1 MGPDHL
7 MRPVFDKVDL
17 EYAAELFES
26 VRKISAARL
35 GVTRPSYS
43 DVETAA
49 LRVVGDA
56 AKAAGLATR
65 YDAAAN
71 LVIEMPG
78 APSGKP
84 PYWMGSH
91 LDSVPEGGNY
101 DGLAGVVAGLMC
113 LAKARRLGVALQRP
127 LAVVGLRGEES
138 AWFGKP
144 YLGSYALFGK
154 LGQRDLERKH
164 RDTGRPLGEY
174 MEKAGADVRRIAAGE
189 PLVEAQSIG
198 AWLELHIEQ
207 GPIMVAREAPV
218 GVVTGI
224 RGNLRHLSAHCRG
237 AAGHSGAV
245 PRWLRKD
252 AVFALAELLM
262 RLDENWQALNSRGVD
277 LVVTSGIVGTDP
289 REHSISRIPGE
300 VQFSLEIR
308 SQSLETLEA
317 FYQLVLVESAGIEKA
332 RGVKFEFGERV
343 LSEPGLIDREWA
355 QRLRRICSGLH
366 YPYID
371 IPSGAGH
378 DAANFA
384 NAGVPSGM
392 IFIRNDNGSHNP
404 DEKMALEDFI
414 MGTEVLYQAATVDPE
429 TLR

>member
-1 MGPDHL
+1 
-7 MRPVFDKVDL
+7 MRPVFDKADR

-26 VRKISAARL
+26 VRRISAARL

-43 DVETAA
+43 ETETAA
-49 LRVVGDA
+49 MNLIAQA
-56 AKAAGLATR
+56 ARNFGLATR
-65 YDAAAN
+65 CDAAAN

-78 APSGKP
+78 APAAKP
-84 PYWMGSH
+84 AYWMGSH

-101 DGLAGVVAGLMC
+101 DGLAGVVAGLLC
-113 LAKARRLGVALQRP
+113 LAKVLRIGVPLQRP

-154 LGQRDLERKH
+154 LDQRDLERKH

-174 MEKAGADVRRIAAGE
+174 MEKAGADVRRIGAGE
-189 PLVEAQSIG
+189 ALVAPEAIG
-198 AWLELHIEQ
+198 GWLELHIEQ

-224 RGNLRHLSAHCRG
+224 RGNLRHLAARCLG

-289 REHSISRIPGE
+289 RQHSISRIPGE

-317 FYQLVLVESAGIEKA
+317 FYQLVLVESAGIERS
-332 RGVKFEFGERV
+332 RGVKFDFGERV
-343 LSEPGLIDREWA
+343 LSEPGLINRDWA
-355 QRLRRICSGLH
+355 QRLRRVCAALR

-378 DAANFA
+378 DAATFA
-384 NAGVPSGM
+384 NAGVAAGM
-392 IFIRNDNGSHNP
+392 IFIRNDHGSHNP
-404 DEKMALEDFI
+404 DERMDLDDF
-414 MGTEVLYQAATVDPE
+414 MKGAEVLYQAVTVEPE
-429 TLR
+429 SLR

>member
-1 MGPDHL
+1 MGPDNL
-7 MRPVFDKVDL
+7 MRPVFDAADR

-35 GVTRPSYS
+35 GVTRPSFS
-43 DVETAA
+43 DVESAA
-49 LRVVGDA
+49 MAVIAQA
-56 AKAAGLATR
+56 AKGAGLETR
-65 YDAAAN
+65 HDAAAN
-71 LVIEMPG
+71 LVVEMPG
-78 APSGKP
+78 AAAGKP
-84 PYWMGSH
+84 AYWMGSH

-101 DGLAGVVAGLMC
+101 DGLAGVISGLMC
-113 LAKARRLGVALQRP
+113 LAKAKRLGAALRRP
-127 LAVVGLRGEES
+127 IAVLGLRGEES

-154 LGQRDLERKH
+154 LTARDLERKH

-189 PLVEAQSIG
+189 PLVDAQAIG
-198 AWLELHIEQ
+198 GWLELHIEQ

-224 RGNLRHLSAHCRG
+224 RGNLRHLSAYCRG

-252 AVFALAELLM
+252 AVFAFAELLM

-332 RGVKFEFGERV
+332 RGVKFDFGERV

-355 QRLRRICSGLH
+355 ARLRRICGALQ

-378 DAANFA
+378 DAAIFA
-384 NAGVPSGM
+384 NHGIPSGM
-392 IFIRNDNGSHNP
+392 IFIRNDKGSHNP
-404 DEKMALEDFI
+404 DERMDLDDFM
-414 MGTEVLYQAATVDPE
+414 MGTEVLYQAVTVEPE

>member
-7 MRPVFDKVDL
+7 MRPVFDKTDL
-17 EYAAELFES
+17 EYAADLFES

-43 DVETAA
+43 EVESAA
-49 LRVVGDA
+49 LRVLEDA
-56 AKAAGLATR
+56 AKALGLGTR

-71 LVIEMPG
+71 LAIEMPG
-78 APSGKP
+78 GPAGKP
-84 PYWMGSH
+84 AYWMGSH

-101 DGLAGVVAGLMC
+101 DGLAGVIAGLMC
-113 LAKARRLGVALQRP
+113 LAKAKRLGVALQRP
-127 LAVVGLRGEES
+127 LAVIGLRGEES

-198 AWLELHIEQ
+198 GWLELHIEQ

-237 AAGHSGAV
+237 VAGHSGAV

-300 VQFSLEIR
+300 VHFSLEIR

-317 FYQLVLVESAGIEKA
+317 FYQLVLVESAGIEKS
-332 RGVKFEFGERV
+332 RGVKFDFGERV

-355 QRLRRICSGLH
+355 QRLRRICTGLH

-384 NAGVPSGM
+384 NAGVPSAM
-392 IFIRNDNGSHNP
+392 IFVRNDNGSHNP

-414 MGTEVLYQAATVDPE
+414 IGTEVLYQAVTVDPE

>member
-1 MGPDHL
+1 MD
-7 MRPVFDKVDL
+7 RVFDNADR
-17 EYAAELFES
+17 EYAVHLFEA
-26 VRKISAARL
+26 VRKLSAARL

-43 DVETAA
+43 ETETAA
-49 LRVVGDA
+49 MEVIAAA
-56 AKAAGLATR
+56 AKAQELNVR
-65 YDAAAN
+65 HDAAAN
-71 LVIEMPG
+71 LVVELPHAAAG
-78 APSGKP
+78 QPAC
-84 PYWMGSH
+84 WMGSH

-113 LAKARRLGVALQRP
+113 LAKAKRLGAVLPRP
-127 LAVVGLRGEES
+127 LAVIGLRGEES

-154 LGQRDLERKH
+154 LSARDLERKQ

-174 MEKAGADVRRIAAGE
+174 LEKVGADVRRIAAGT
-189 PLVEAQSIG
+189 PLVDAAAIAG
-198 AWLELHIEQ
+198 WLELHIEQ

-224 RGNLRHLSAHCRG
+224 RGNLRHLSARCHG

-245 PRWLRKD
+245 PRWLRRD
-252 AVFALAELLM
+252 AVFAFAELLM
-262 RLDENWQALNSRGVD
+262 RLDENWQALNARGVD

-289 REHSISRIPGE
+289 RAHSISRIPGE
-300 VQFSLEIR
+300 VTFSLEIR
-308 SQSLETLEA
+308 SQSLDTLEA

-355 QRLRRICSGLH
+355 ARLRRICVELR

-378 DAANFA
+378 DAAIFA
-384 NAGVPSGM
+384 NHGVPSGM

-404 DEKMALEDFI
+404 DEKMDLDDFI
-414 MGTEVLYQAATVDPE
+414 KGAEVLYRAVTA
-429 TLR
+429 

>member
-7 MRPVFDKVDL
+7 MRPVFDKTDL
-17 EYAAELFES
+17 QYAAELFES
-26 VRKISAARL
+26 VRKMSAARL

-43 DVETAA
+43 DIETAA
-49 LRVVGDA
+49 LRVVDDA
-56 AKAAGLATR
+56 AKAHGLATR

-71 LVIEMPG
+71 LVIELPG
-78 APSGKP
+78 GATGKP

-101 DGLAGVVAGLMC
+101 DGLAGVIAGLMC
-113 LAKARRLGVALQRP
+113 LAKAKRLGVPLQRP

-198 AWLELHIEQ
+198 GWLELHIEQ
-207 GPIMVAREAPV
+207 GPIMVAREAAV

-252 AVFALAELLM
+252 AVFAFAELLM

-414 MGTEVLYQAATVDPE
+414 MGTEVLYQAVTVDPE

>member
-1 MGPDHL
+1 
-7 MRPVFDKVDL
+7 MRPVFDAADRD
-17 EYAAELFES
+17 YAAELFES
-26 VRKISAARL
+26 VRRISAARL

-43 DVETAA
+43 EIETAA
-49 LRVVGDA
+49 LQALAGA
-56 AKAAGLATR
+56 AEAEGLSAR
-65 YDAAAN
+65 FDAAAN
-71 LVIEMPG
+71 LVVEIPH
-78 APSGKP
+78 APAGKP

-101 DGLAGVVAGLMC
+101 DGLAGVVAGLLC
-113 LAKARRLGVALQRP
+113 LLKAKRLGTALERP
-127 LAVVGLRGEES
+127 LAAIGLRGEES

-154 LGQRDLERKH
+154 LSARDLERRH

-174 MEKAGADVRRIAAGE
+174 MEKAGADVRRIGAGE
-189 PLVEAQSIG
+189 PLVDAAAIAG
-198 AWLELHIEQ
+198 WLELHIEQ

-224 RGNLRHLSAHCRG
+224 RGNLRHLGARCIG

-277 LVVTSGIVGTDP
+277 LVVTSGIVATDP
-289 REHSISRIPGE
+289 RAHSVSRIPGE

-308 SQSLETLEA
+308 SQSLETLES
-317 FYQLVLVESAGIEKA
+317 FYQLVLVEAAGIQKS
-332 RGVKFEFGERV
+332 RGVKFDFGERI
-343 LSEPGLIDREWA
+343 LSEPGVIDREWA
-355 QRLRRICSGLH
+355 QRLRRACSALG

-384 NAGVPSGM
+384 NAGVPAGM
-392 IFIRNDNGSHNP
+392 VFIRNDRGSHNP
-404 DEKMALEDFI
+404 DERMDLADFM
-414 MGTEVLYQAATVDPE
+414 MGAEVLYQAVTLAPGTV
-429 TLR
+429 R

>member
-1 MGPDHL
+1 ME
-7 MRPVFDKVDL
+7 PVFDRADR
-17 EYAAELFES
+17 EAAAEMFEA
-26 VRKISAARL
+26 VRKVSAARL

-43 DVETAA
+43 EVETRAMQVVAA
-49 LRVVGDA
+49 HATSL
-56 AKAAGLATR
+56 GLATR
-65 YDAAAN
+65 YDAGAN
-71 LVIEMPG
+71 LVVELPG
-78 APSGKP
+78 SRGDQPA
-84 PYWMGSH
+84 YWMGSH

-101 DGLAGVVAGLMC
+101 DGLAGVVAGVLC
-113 LAKARRLGVALQRP
+113 LAKAKRLGATPQRP
-127 LAVVGLRGEES
+127 LAVIGLRGEES

-154 LGQRDLERKH
+154 LNAQDLERRH
-164 RDTGRPLGEY
+164 RDTGRPLAQYLE
-174 MEKAGADVRRIAAGE
+174 EVGADVRRIAAGE
-189 PLVEAQSIG
+189 PLVEAG
-198 AWLELHIEQ
+198 ALGGWLELHIEQ

-224 RGNLRHLSAHCRG
+224 RGNLRHLSARCIG
-237 AAGHSGAV
+237 EAGHSGAV

-262 RLDENWQALNSRGVD
+262 RLDDNWQALNARGVD

-300 VQFSLEIR
+300 VRFSLEIR

-317 FYQLVLVESAGIEKA
+317 FYQLVLVEAAGIEKA
-332 RGVKFEFGERV
+332 RGVKFDLGERV

-355 QRLRRICSGLH
+355 ARLRSICGALG

-378 DAANFA
+378 DAAIFA
-384 NAGVPSGM
+384 NHGVPAGM
-392 IFIRNDNGSHNP
+392 IFIRNADGSHNP
-404 DEKMALEDFI
+404 EEKMELDDFL
-414 MGTEVLYQAATVDPE
+414 MGAEVLYRAVTS
-429 TLR
+429 

>member
-1 MGPDHL
+1 MGPDNL
-7 MRPVFDKVDL
+7 MRPVFDPTDR
-17 EYAAELFES
+17 EYASELFES

-35 GVTRPSYS
+35 GVTRASYS

-49 LRVVGDA
+49 INIVGEA
-56 AKAAGLATR
+56 ARSAGLATR
-65 YDAAAN
+65 FDAAAN
-71 LVIEMPG
+71 LVVEIPG
-78 APSGKP
+78 APAGKP
-84 PYWMGSH
+84 AYWMGSH

-101 DGLAGVVAGLMC
+101 DGLAGVVAGVMC
-113 LAKARRLGVALQRP
+113 LAKARRLGIPLQRP
-127 LAVVGLRGEES
+127 LAVIGLRGEES

-154 LGQRDLERKH
+154 LSARDLERKH
-164 RDTGRPLGEY
+164 RDSGRPLGEY
-174 MEKAGADVRRIAAGE
+174 LEKVGADVRRIAAGE
-189 PLVEAQSIG
+189 PLVEAQAIG
-198 AWLELHIEQ
+198 GWLELHIEQ
-207 GPIMVAREAPV
+207 GPIMIAREAPV

-224 RGNLRHLSAHCRG
+224 RGNLRHLTAHCRG

-308 SQSLETLEA
+308 SQSLDTLEA
-317 FYQLVLVESAGIEKA
+317 FYQLVLVEAAGIEKG
-332 RGVKFEFGERV
+332 RGVKFDFGERV

-355 QRLRRICSGLH
+355 QRLRRICTALH

-378 DAANFA
+378 DAATFA
-384 NAGVPSGM
+384 NAGIPSGM
-392 IFIRNDNGSHNP
+392 IFIRNDMGSHNP
-404 DEKMALEDFI
+404 DERMDLDDFM
-414 MGTEVLYQAATVDPE
+414 MGTEVLYHAVTIEPE

>member
-1 MGPDHL
+1 MGPDNL
-7 MRPVFDKVDL
+7 MRPVFDETDR
-17 EYAAELFES
+17 EFATELFES
-26 VRKISAARL
+26 VRKLSAARL

-49 LRVVGDA
+49 LKIIEDA
-56 AKAAGLATR
+56 GTKQGLAAR

-71 LVIEMPG
+71 LVLELPG
-78 APSGKP
+78 APAGKA

-101 DGLAGVVAGLMC
+101 DGLAGVVAGLLC
-113 LAKARRLGVALQRP
+113 LAKAQRRGATLQRP

-144 YLGSYALFGK
+144 YLGSCALFGK
-154 LGQRDLERKH
+154 LDQRDLERKH
-164 RDTGRPLGEY
+164 RDTGRPLAQY
-174 MEKAGADVRRIAAGE
+174 MEKAGADVRRIGAGE
-189 PLVEAQSIG
+189 PLIEAQAIG
-198 AWLELHIEQ
+198 GWLELHIEQ
-207 GPIMVAREAPV
+207 GPIMVARDAPV

-224 RGNLRHLSAHCRG
+224 RGNLRHLTAHCRG

-317 FYQLVLVESAGIEKA
+317 FYQLVLVEAAGIEKS
-332 RGVKFEFGERV
+332 RGVKFDFGERV

-355 QRLRRICSGLH
+355 QRLRRICGALR

-378 DAANFA
+378 DAATFA

-392 IFIRNDNGSHNP
+392 IFIRNDHGSHNP
-404 DEKMALEDFI
+404 DEKMDLGDFM
-414 MGTEVLYQAATVDPE
+414 MGTEVLYHAVTAEPE

>member
-1 MGPDHL
+1 MKMGPDNVV
-7 MRPVFDKVDL
+7 RPVFDAADR
-17 EYAAELFES
+17 EHAAELFES
-26 VRKISAARL
+26 VRKISAARA

-49 LRVVGDA
+49 MHVVAEA
-56 AKAAGLATR
+56 ARGAGLATR
-65 YDAAAN
+65 FDAAAN
-71 LVIEMPG
+71 LVVEMPG

-84 PYWMGSH
+84 AYWVGSH
-91 LDSVPEGGNY
+91 VDSVPEGGNY
-101 DGLAGVVAGLMC
+101 DGLAGVVAGVMC
-113 LAKARRLGVALQRP
+113 LAKAKRLGVPLPRP
-127 LAVVGLRGEES
+127 LAVLGLRGEES

-154 LGQRDLERKH
+154 LSARDLERKH

-174 MEKAGADVRRIAAGE
+174 LEKVGADVHRIAAGQ
-189 PLVEAQSIG
+189 PLADAQAIG
-198 AWLELHIEQ
+198 SYLELHIEQ

-289 REHSISRIPGE
+289 REHSISRIPGD

-317 FYQLVLVESAGIEKA
+317 FYQLVLVECAGIEKA
-332 RGVKFEFGERV
+332 RGVKFDFGERV

-355 QRLRRICSGLH
+355 ARLRRICSALR

-378 DAANFA
+378 DAAIFA
-384 NAGVPSGM
+384 NQGIPAGM

-404 DEKMALEDFI
+404 DEKMDLDDFL
-414 MGTEVLYQAATVDPE
+414 MGAEVLYQAVIS
-429 TLR
+429 

>member
-1 MGPDHL
+1 MGPDNL
-7 MRPVFDKVDL
+7 MRPVFDKADR

-26 VRKISAARL
+26 VRRISAARA

-43 DVETAA
+43 DTETAA
-49 LRVVGDA
+49 LKLIEDA
-56 AKAAGLATR
+56 AKTAGLATH

-78 APSGKP
+78 AAAGKP
-84 PYWMGSH
+84 AYWAGSH

-101 DGLAGVVAGLMC
+101 DGLAGVIAGLLC
-113 LAKARRLGVALQRP
+113 LVKAKRLGVTLQRP
-127 LAVVGLRGEES
+127 LAVLGLRGEES

-144 YLGSYALFGK
+144 YLGSYSLFGK
-154 LGQRDLERKH
+154 LTQRDLERKH

-174 MEKAGADVRRIAAGE
+174 MEKAGADVRRIAGSE
-189 PLVEAQSIG
+189 PLVDAQAIG
-198 AWLELHIEQ
+198 SYLELHIEQ

-224 RGNLRHLSAHCRG
+224 RGNLRHLTARCRG

-252 AVFALAELLM
+252 AVFAFAELLM

-300 VQFSLEIR
+300 VGFSLEMR

-317 FYQLVLVESAGIEKA
+317 FYQLVLVESAGIEKS
-332 RGVKFEFGERV
+332 RGVKFDFGERV
-343 LSEPGLIDREWA
+343 LSEPGVIDREWA
-355 QRLRRICSGLH
+355 ARLRRICSALR

-378 DAANFA
+378 DAAIFSTQ
-384 NAGVPSGM
+384 GIPSGM

-404 DEKMALEDFI
+404 DEKMDLNDFI
-414 MGTEVLYQAATVDPE
+414 MGAEVLYQALTVEPE

>member
-1 MGPDHL
+1 L
-7 MRPVFDKVDL
+7 RAVFDKADR

-43 DVETAA
+43 DIETAA
-49 LRVVGDA
+49 LELVASA
-56 AKAAGLATR
+56 AKTAGLATR

-71 LVIEMPG
+71 LVVEMPG
-78 APSGKP
+78 APAGKP
-84 PYWMGSH
+84 AYWMGSH

-113 LAKARRLGVALQRP
+113 LAKAKRLGVALQRP
-127 LAVVGLRGEES
+127 LAVLGLRGEES

-144 YLGSYALFGK
+144 YIGSYALFGK
-154 LGQRDLERKH
+154 LNAKDLERKH

-174 MEKAGADVRRIAAGE
+174 LEKVGADVRRIAAGE
-189 PLVEAQSIG
+189 PLVDAQAIG
-198 AWLELHIEQ
+198 SYLELHIEQ

-224 RGNLRHLSAHCRG
+224 RGNLRHLAAHCRG

-308 SQSLETLEA
+308 SQTLETLEA
-317 FYQLVLVESAGIEKA
+317 FYQLVLVEAGGIEKA
-332 RGVKFEFGERV
+332 RGVKFDFGERV

-355 QRLRRICSGLH
+355 QRLRRICTALH

-384 NAGVPSGM
+384 NAGIPSAM
-392 IFIRNDNGSHNP
+392 IFIRNDMGSHNP
-404 DEKMALEDFI
+404 DEKMDLNDFL
-414 MGTEVLYQAATVDPE
+414 MGAEVLYQAVSVEPE

>member
-1 MGPDHL
+1 VL
-7 MRPVFDKVDL
+7 
-17 EYAAELFES
+17 
-26 VRKISAARL
+26 
-35 GVTRPSYS
+35 
-43 DVETAA
+43 
-49 LRVVGDA
+49 
-56 AKAAGLATR
+56 
-65 YDAAAN
+65 
-71 LVIEMPG
+71 
-78 APSGKP
+78 
-84 PYWMGSH
+84 
-91 LDSVPEGGNY
+91 
-101 DGLAGVVAGLMC
+101 
-113 LAKARRLGVALQRP
+113 
-127 LAVVGLRGEES
+127 GLRGEES

-154 LGQRDLERKH
+154 LSPRDLERKH
-164 RDTGRPLGEY
+164 RDSGRPLGEY
-174 MEKAGADVRRIAAGE
+174 MEKAGADMRRIAAGD
-189 PLVEAQSIG
+189 PLVDASSIAG
-198 AWLELHIEQ
+198 WLELHIEQ

-224 RGNLRHLSAHCRG
+224 RGNLRHLSAVCRG

-289 REHSISRIPGE
+289 RQHSISRIPGE
-300 VQFSLEIR
+300 VGFSLEIR

-332 RGVKFEFGERV
+332 RGVKFDFGERV

-355 QRLRRICSGLH
+355 ARLRRICGALQ

-378 DAANFA
+378 DAATFA
-384 NAGVPSGM
+384 NHGVPAGM

-404 DEKMALEDFI
+404 DEKMALEDFM
-414 MGTEVLYQAATVDPE
+414 MGTEVLYQAVTAEPE
-429 TLR
+429 TPR

>member
-1 MGPDHL
+1 
-7 MRPVFDKVDL
+7 
-17 EYAAELFES
+17 
-26 VRKISAARL
+26 
-35 GVTRPSYS
+35 
-43 DVETAA
+43 
-49 LRVVGDA
+49 
-56 AKAAGLATR
+56 
-65 YDAAAN
+65 
-71 LVIEMPG
+71 
-78 APSGKP
+78 
-84 PYWMGSH
+84 MGSH

-113 LAKARRLGVALQRP
+113 LAKAKRLGVAVQRP
-127 LAVVGLRGEES
+127 LAVLGLRGEES

-154 LGQRDLERKH
+154 LTQRDLERKH

-174 MEKAGADVRRIAAGE
+174 MEKAGADMRRIAAGE
-189 PLVEAQSIG
+189 PLVDAQSIG
-198 AWLELHIEQ
+198 GWLELHIEQ
-207 GPIMVAREAPV
+207 GPIMVARSAPV

-224 RGNLRHLSAHCRG
+224 RGNLRHLAARCHG

-308 SQSLETLEA
+308 SQSLDTLEA
-317 FYQLVLVESAGIEKA
+317 FYQLVLVESAGIEKS
-332 RGVKFEFGERV
+332 RGVKFDFGERV

-355 QRLRRICSGLH
+355 QRLRRVCSALQ

-384 NAGVPSGM
+384 NAGVPAGM

-404 DEKMALEDFI
+404 DEKMDLDDFL
-414 MGTEVLYQAATVDPE
+414 MGAEVLYQAVTVEPE

>member
-1 MGPDHL
+1 
-7 MRPVFDKVDL
+7 
-17 EYAAELFES
+17 
-26 VRKISAARL
+26 
-35 GVTRPSYS
+35 
-43 DVETAA
+43 
-49 LRVVGDA
+49 
-56 AKAAGLATR
+56 
-65 YDAAAN
+65 
-71 LVIEMPG
+71 VIELPG
-78 APSGKP
+78 APAGKP
-84 PYWMGSH
+84 GYWMGSH
-91 LDSVPEGGNY
+91 LDSVPEGGNF
-101 DGLAGVVAGLMC
+101 DGLAGVVAGLLC
-113 LAKARRLGVALQRP
+113 LVKAKRLGVPLTRP
-127 LAVVGLRGEES
+127 LAVLGLRGEES

-154 LGQRDLERKH
+154 LSPRDLERKH

-174 MEKAGADVRRIAAGE
+174 MEEAGADVRRIAAGE
-189 PLVEAQSIG
+189 PLVDAQAIG
-198 AWLELHIEQ
+198 GWLELHIEQ

-224 RGNLRHLSAHCRG
+224 RGNLRHLSARCIG

-262 RLDENWQALNSRGVD
+262 RLDDNWQALNSRGVD

-308 SQSLETLEA
+308 SQSLETLEG
-317 FYQLVLVESAGIEKA
+317 FYQLVLVESAGIERS
-332 RGVKFEFGERV
+332 RGVKFDWGERV
-343 LSEPGLIDREWA
+343 LSEPGVIDREWA
-355 QRLRRICSGLH
+355 QRLRRVCGALG

-404 DEKMALEDFI
+404 EEKMNLDDFV
-414 MGTEVLYQAATVDPE
+414 MGTEVLYQAVTAEPGA
-429 TLR
+429 LR

>member
-1 MGPDHL
+1 MGPDNL
-7 MRPVFDKVDL
+7 MRAVFDPTDR

-35 GVTRPSYS
+35 GVTRASYS
-43 DVETAA
+43 DAETAA
-49 LRVVGDA
+49 MNIVGEA
-56 AKAAGLATR
+56 ARSAGLATR
-65 YDAAAN
+65 FDAAAN
-71 LVIEMPG
+71 LVVEMPG
-78 APSGKP
+78 APAGKP
-84 PYWMGSH
+84 AYWMGSH

-101 DGLAGVVAGLMC
+101 DGLAGVVAGVMC
-113 LAKARRLGVALQRP
+113 LAKARRLGIPLQRP
-127 LAVVGLRGEES
+127 LAVIGLRGEES

-154 LGQRDLERKH
+154 LSARDLERKQ
-164 RDTGRPLGEY
+164 RDSGRPLGEY
-174 MEKAGADVRRIAAGE
+174 LEKVGADVSRIAAGE
-189 PLVEAQSIG
+189 PLVEAQAIG
-198 AWLELHIEQ
+198 SWLELHIEQ
-207 GPIMVAREAPV
+207 GPIMIAREAPV

-224 RGNLRHLSAHCRG
+224 RGNLRHLTAHCRG

-289 REHSISRIPGE
+289 REHSISRIPGD

-317 FYQLVLVESAGIEKA
+317 FYQLVLVEAAGIEKG
-332 RGVKFEFGERV
+332 RGVKFDFGERV

-355 QRLRRICSGLH
+355 QRLRRICTALH

-378 DAANFA
+378 DAATFA
-384 NAGVPSGM
+384 NQGIPSGM
-392 IFIRNDNGSHNP
+392 IFIRNDMGSHNP
-404 DEKMALEDFI
+404 DEKMDLDDFM
-414 MGTEVLYQAATVDPE
+414 MGTEVLYHAVTIEPE

>member
-1 MGPDHL
+1 MGPDSL
-7 MRPVFDKVDL
+7 MRPVFDKTDR
-17 EYAAELFES
+17 EYAAELFEA
-26 VRKISAARL
+26 VRRISAARL
-35 GVTRPSYS
+35 GVTRPSYGET
-43 DVETAA
+43 ETAA
-49 LRVVGDA
+49 LQVVEQA
-56 AKAAGLATR
+56 AKAVGLATR
-65 YDAAAN
+65 RDAAAN

-78 APSGKP
+78 APVGKP
-84 PYWMGSH
+84 AYWMGSH

-101 DGLAGVVAGLMC
+101 DGLAGVVAGLLC
-113 LAKARRLGVALQRP
+113 LVKAKRLGVRLQRP

-154 LGQRDLERKH
+154 LTPRDLERKH

-174 MEKAGADVRRIAAGE
+174 MEKAGADVPRIAAGE
-189 PLVEAQSIG
+189 PLVEAQSIAG
-198 AWLELHIEQ
+198 WLELHIEQ

-224 RGNLRHLSAHCRG
+224 RGNLRHLAARCVG

-277 LVVTSGIVGTDP
+277 LVVTSGIVSTDP
-289 REHSISRIPGE
+289 RQHSISRIPGE
-300 VQFSLEIR
+300 VQFSLEMR

-317 FYQLVLVESAGIEKA
+317 FYQLVLVESAGIERT
-332 RGVKFEFGERV
+332 RGVKFDFGERV

-355 QRLRRICSGLH
+355 QRLRRICGALR

-378 DAANFA
+378 DAATFA
-384 NAGVPSGM
+384 NGGVPAGM
-392 IFIRNDNGSHNP
+392 IFIRNENGSHNP
-404 DEKMALEDFI
+404 DEKMELEDFV
-414 MGTEVLYQAATVDPE
+414 MGTEVLYQAVSVEPE
-429 TLR
+429 ALR

>member
-1 MGPDHL
+1 
-7 MRPVFDKVDL
+7 
-17 EYAAELFES
+17 
-26 VRKISAARL
+26 
-35 GVTRPSYS
+35 
-43 DVETAA
+43 
-49 LRVVGDA
+49 
-56 AKAAGLATR
+56 
-65 YDAAAN
+65 
-71 LVIEMPG
+71 
-78 APSGKP
+78 
-84 PYWMGSH
+84 
-91 LDSVPEGGNY
+91 VPEGGNY

-113 LAKARRLGVALQRP
+113 LAKAKRLGAALQRP

-154 LGQRDLERKH
+154 LSARDLERKQ

-174 MEKAGADVRRIAAGE
+174 LEKVGADVRRIAAGT
-189 PLVEAQSIG
+189 PLVEAQAIG
-198 AWLELHIEQ
+198 GWLELHIEQ
-207 GPIMVAREAPV
+207 GPIMVARAAPV

-224 RGNLRHLSAHCRG
+224 RGNLRHLSARCHG
-237 AAGHSGAV
+237 TAGHSGAV

-262 RLDENWQALNSRGVD
+262 RLDENWQALNARGVD

-300 VQFSLEIR
+300 VTFSLEIR
-308 SQSLETLEA
+308 SQSLDTLEA

-355 QRLRRICSGLH
+355 ARLRRICAELH

-378 DAANFA
+378 DAAIFA
-384 NAGVPSGM
+384 NQGVPSGM
-392 IFIRNDNGSHNP
+392 LFIRNDNGSHNP
-404 DEKMALEDFI
+404 DEKMDLDDFL
-414 MGTEVLYQAATVDPE
+414 MGAEVLYRAVT
-429 TLR
+429 T

>member
-1 MGPDHL
+1 MGPDTPL
-7 MRPVFDKVDL
+7 RPVFDSADGD
-17 EYAAELFES
+17 YAAALFES
-26 VRKISAARL
+26 VRKLSASRL

-43 DVETAA
+43 ETETAA
-49 LRVVGDA
+49 LKVIEDA
-56 AKAAGLATR
+56 AVAEGLRTR
-65 YDAAAN
+65 YDPAAN
-71 LVIEMPG
+71 LVVELPG
-78 APSGKP
+78 ASTDKP
-84 PYWMGSH
+84 AYWMGSH

-101 DGLAGVVAGLMC
+101 DGLAGVIAGLMC
-113 LAKARRLGVALQRP
+113 LAKAKRLGVPLARP

-154 LGQRDLERKH
+154 LSPRDLERKH
-164 RDTGRPLGEY
+164 RDTGRPLLEY

-189 PLVEAQSIG
+189 TLVDPQSIAG
-198 AWLELHIEQ
+198 WLELHIEQ

-224 RGNLRHLSAHCRG
+224 RGNLRHLSARCHG

-262 RLDENWQALNSRGVD
+262 RLDENWQALNARGVD

-300 VQFSLEIR
+300 VHFSLEIR

-317 FYQLVLVESAGIEKA
+317 FYQLVLVEAAGIERS

-355 QRLRRICSGLH
+355 QRLRRICAGLR

-384 NAGVPSGM
+384 NAGVPAGM
-392 IFIRNDNGSHNP
+392 IFIRNDHGSHNP
-404 DEKMALEDFI
+404 DEKMELADFI
-414 MGTEVLYQAATVDPE
+414 MGAEVLYRAV
-429 TLR
+429 TLEEAPR

>member
-1 MGPDHL
+1 MGPDKL
-7 MRPVFDKVDL
+7 MRPVFDPADR

-49 LRVVGDA
+49 LQLLAEEAR
-56 AKAAGLATR
+56 KAGLATR
-65 YDAAAN
+65 FDAAAN
-71 LVIEMPG
+71 LVVETPG
-78 APSGKP
+78 TPADRP

-101 DGLAGVVAGLMC
+101 DGLAGVVAGLLC
-113 LAKARRLGVALQRP
+113 LLKAKRLGTALERP

-154 LGQRDLERKH
+154 LTARDLERRH

-174 MEKAGADVRRIAAGE
+174 MEQAGADVRRICAGE
-189 PLVEAQSIG
+189 PLVDAAAIG
-198 AWLELHIEQ
+198 GWLELHIEQ
-207 GPIMVAREAPV
+207 GPIMVARDAPV

-224 RGNLRHLSAHCRG
+224 RGNLRHLAARCVG

-277 LVVTSGIVGTDP
+277 LVVTSGIVRTDP
-289 REHSISRIPGE
+289 RAHSVSRIPGE
-300 VQFSLEIR
+300 VDFSLEIR
-308 SQSLETLEA
+308 SQSLETLES
-317 FYQLVLVESAGIEKA
+317 FYQLVLVESAGIEKS
-332 RGVKFEFGERV
+332 RGVKFHLGERI

-355 QRLRRICSGLH
+355 QRLRRVCSALG

-392 IFIRNDNGSHNP
+392 IFIRNDHGSHNP
-404 DEKMALEDFI
+404 DEKMELADFM
-414 MGTEVLYQAATVDPE
+414 MGAEVLYQAVTVAPG
-429 TLR
+429 TVR

>member
-1 MGPDHL
+1 MN
-7 MRPVFDKVDL
+7 PVFDPTDR
-17 EYAAELFES
+17 EQAAELFES

-43 DVETAA
+43 DIETAA
-49 LRVVGDA
+49 MQVVAEA
-56 AKAAGLATR
+56 AKKAGLNIK

-71 LVIEMPG
+71 LVVEMPG
-78 APSGKP
+78 AEAAKP
-84 PYWMGSH
+84 AYWMGSH

-101 DGLAGVVAGLMC
+101 DGLAGVVAGVMC
-113 LAKARRLGVALQRP
+113 LAKAKRLGVAPPRP
-127 LAVVGLRGEES
+127 LAVIGLRGEES

-154 LGQRDLERKH
+154 LTARDLERKH

-174 MEKAGADVRRIAAGE
+174 LAKVGADVQRIAAGE
-189 PLVEAQSIG
+189 PLVDAQAIAG
-198 AWLELHIEQ
+198 WLELHIEQ

-277 LVVTSGIVGTDP
+277 LVVTTGIVGTDP

-308 SQSLETLEA
+308 SQSVETLEA
-317 FYQLVLVESAGIEKA
+317 FYQLVLVEAGGIEKA
-332 RGVKFEFGERV
+332 RGVKFDFGERV

-355 QRLRRICSGLH
+355 ARLRRICGALH

-378 DAANFA
+378 DAAIFA
-384 NAGVPSGM
+384 NQGIPSGM
-392 IFIRNDNGSHNP
+392 IFIRNDMGSHNP
-404 DEKMALEDFI
+404 DEKMDLDDFM
-414 MGTEVLYQAATVDPE
+414 MGAEVLYHAATSEPG
-429 TLR
+429 TP

>member
-1 MGPDHL
+1 MDSA
-7 MRPVFDKVDL
+7 FDRSDR

-26 VRKISAARL
+26 VRKLSAARL

-43 DVETAA
+43 DVETAT
-49 LRVVGDA
+49 LQTIQEE
-56 AKAAGLATR
+56 AKRSGLATR
-65 YDAAAN
+65 FDPAAN

-78 APSGKP
+78 APAGKP
-84 PYWMGSH
+84 AYWMGSH

-101 DGLAGVVAGLMC
+101 DGLAGVVAGLLC
-113 LAKARRLGVALQRP
+113 LMKAKRLGTPLARP
-127 LAVVGLRGEES
+127 LAVLGLRGEES

-154 LGQRDLERKH
+154 LDSRDLERKH

-189 PLVEAQSIG
+189 PLVDAQAIG
-198 AWLELHIEQ
+198 GWLELHIEQ

-224 RGNLRHLSAHCRG
+224 RGNLRHLGARCVG

-277 LVVTSGIVGTDP
+277 LVVTTGIVATDA
-289 REHSISRIPGE
+289 RRHSVSRIPGE

-317 FYQLVLVESAGIEKA
+317 FYQLVLVEAAGIERS
-332 RGVKFEFGERV
+332 RGVKFDLGERV
-343 LSEPGLIDREWA
+343 LSEPGVIDREWA
-355 QRLRRICSGLH
+355 QRLRRVCGALGV
-366 YPYID
+366 PYID

-404 DEKMALEDFI
+404 EEKMDLDDFL
-414 MGTEVLYQAATVDPE
+414 MGTEVLYQAVTAEPGAP
-429 TLR
+429 R

>member
-1 MGPDHL
+1 MDS
-7 MRPVFDKVDL
+7 VFDRSDR

-26 VRKISAARL
+26 VRKLSAARL

-43 DVETAA
+43 EIETAA
-49 LRVVGDA
+49 MEVIASA
-56 AKAAGLATR
+56 AKASELNVR

-71 LVIEMPG
+71 LVVEMPH
-78 APSGKP
+78 APAARP
-84 PYWMGSH
+84 ACWMGSH

-113 LAKARRLGVALQRP
+113 LAKAKRLGAALQRP

-154 LGQRDLERKH
+154 LSARDLERKQ

-174 MEKAGADVRRIAAGE
+174 LEQVGADVRRIAAGT
-189 PLVEAQSIG
+189 PLVDAQAIG
-198 AWLELHIEQ
+198 GWLELHIEQ
-207 GPIMVAREAPV
+207 GPIMVARAAPV

-224 RGNLRHLSAHCRG
+224 RGNLRHLSARCHG
-237 AAGHSGAV
+237 TAGHSGAV

-262 RLDENWQALNSRGVD
+262 RLDENWQALNARGVD

-289 REHSISRIPGE
+289 REHSISRIPGD
-300 VQFSLEIR
+300 VTFSLEIR
-308 SQSLETLEA
+308 SQSLDTLEA

-355 QRLRRICSGLH
+355 ARLRRICAELH

-378 DAANFA
+378 DAAIFA
-384 NAGVPSGM
+384 NQGVPSGM
-392 IFIRNDNGSHNP
+392 LFIRNDNGSHNP
-404 DEKMALEDFI
+404 DEKMDLDDFL
-414 MGTEVLYQAATVDPE
+414 MGAEVLYRAVT
-429 TLR
+429 T

>member
-1 MGPDHL
+1 ME
-7 MRPVFDKVDL
+7 PVFDRADR
-17 EYAAELFES
+17 EAAAEMFEA
-26 VRKISAARL
+26 VRKVSAARL

-43 DVETAA
+43 QVETRAMQVVAA
-49 LRVVGDA
+49 HATSL
-56 AKAAGLATR
+56 GLATR
-65 YDAAAN
+65 HDAGAN
-71 LVIEMPG
+71 LVVELPG
-78 APSGKP
+78 GRGDQPA
-84 PYWMGSH
+84 YWMGSH

-101 DGLAGVVAGLMC
+101 DGLAGVVAGVLC
-113 LAKARRLGVALQRP
+113 LAKAKRLGATPQRP
-127 LAVVGLRGEES
+127 LAVIGLRGEES

-154 LGQRDLERKH
+154 LNAQDLERRH
-164 RDTGRPLGEY
+164 RDTGRPLAQYLE
-174 MEKAGADVRRIAAGE
+174 EVGADVRRIAAGE
-189 PLVEAQSIG
+189 PLVEARALAG
-198 AWLELHIEQ
+198 WLELHNEQ

-224 RGNLRHLSAHCRG
+224 RGNLRHLSARCIG
-237 AAGHSGAV
+237 EAGHSGAV

-262 RLDENWQALNSRGVD
+262 RLDDNWQALNARGVD

-300 VQFSLEIR
+300 VRFSLEIR

-317 FYQLVLVESAGIEKA
+317 FYQLVLVEAAGIEKA
-332 RGVKFEFGERV
+332 RGVKFDLGERV

-355 QRLRRICSGLH
+355 ARLRSICGALG

-378 DAANFA
+378 DAAIFA
-384 NAGVPSGM
+384 NHGVPAGM
-392 IFIRNDNGSHNP
+392 IFIRNADGSHNP
-404 DEKMALEDFI
+404 DEKMELDDFL
-414 MGTEVLYQAATVDPE
+414 MGAEVLYRAVTA
-429 TLR
+429 

>member
-1 MGPDHL
+1 
-7 MRPVFDKVDL
+7 MRPVFDKTDR
-17 EYAAELFES
+17 EYAAELFEA
-26 VRKISAARL
+26 VRRISAARL
-35 GVTRPSYS
+35 GVTRPSYGET
-43 DVETAA
+43 ETAA
-49 LRVVGDA
+49 LQVVEQA
-56 AKAAGLATR
+56 AKAVGLATR
-65 YDAAAN
+65 RDAAAN

-78 APSGKP
+78 APVGKP
-84 PYWMGSH
+84 AYWMGSH

-101 DGLAGVVAGLMC
+101 DGLAGVVAGLLC
-113 LAKARRLGVALQRP
+113 LVKAKRLGVRLQRP

-154 LGQRDLERKH
+154 LTPRDLERKH

-174 MEKAGADVRRIAAGE
+174 MEKAGADVPRIAAGE
-189 PLVEAQSIG
+189 PLVEAQSIAG
-198 AWLELHIEQ
+198 WLELHIEQ

-224 RGNLRHLSAHCRG
+224 RGNLRHLAARCVG

-277 LVVTSGIVGTDP
+277 LVVTSGIVSTDP
-289 REHSISRIPGE
+289 RQHSISRIPGE
-300 VQFSLEIR
+300 VQFSLEMR

-317 FYQLVLVESAGIEKA
+317 FYQLVLVESAGIERT
-332 RGVKFEFGERV
+332 RGVKFDFGERV

-355 QRLRRICSGLH
+355 QRLRRICGALR

-378 DAANFA
+378 DAATFA
-384 NAGVPSGM
+384 NGGVPAGM
-392 IFIRNDNGSHNP
+392 IFIRNENGSHNP
-404 DEKMALEDFI
+404 DEKMELEDFV
-414 MGTEVLYQAATVDPE
+414 MGTEVLYQAVSVEPE
-429 TLR
+429 ALR